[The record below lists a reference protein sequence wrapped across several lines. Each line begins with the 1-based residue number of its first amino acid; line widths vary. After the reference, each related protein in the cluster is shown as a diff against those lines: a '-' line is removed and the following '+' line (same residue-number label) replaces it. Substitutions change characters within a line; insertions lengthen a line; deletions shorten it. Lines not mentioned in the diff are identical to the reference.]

1 MQKKLKIMKAVK
13 LQLITLITNIFL
25 FSNCNEKIEK
35 HENHSVDTNR
45 VMISIN
51 DRLSNVDLEKAE
63 KDILTN
69 GDTSAYLDLR
79 IEYLDLPPEELL
91 PYANVMAD
99 KYNFPLACFDIYT
112 YIEIKHN
119 LIGAKLSKELIGE
132 ADYDLAIKHL
142 IKGAELG
149 DKQCM
154 STIDEYYP
162 ELRIKK

>member
-1 MQKKLKIMKAVK
+1 MKAVK

-69 GDTSAYLDLR
+69 GDTSA
-79 IEYLDLPPEELL
+79 
-91 PYANVMAD
+91 
-99 KYNFPLACFDIYT
+99 CFDIYT